1 MVARGRTK
9 ASRDDVE
16 GDYRENVGRDPVER
30 YPEGTDGYRQ
40 FAYRGTT
47 EEDAETLALLGA
59 GYLEEDEATLVDP
72 DQESLF

>member
-1 MVARGRTK
+1 MARGKTR
-9 ASRDDVE
+9 ADAIE
-16 GDYRENVGRDPVER
+16 GDYRENVGRDAVKL
-30 YPEGTDGYRQ
+30 YPEGTEGHKQ

-59 GYLEEDEATLVDP
+59 GFIDEDEAILEVGP